1 METSGK
7 LATMSDSIP
16 STPSIPSSDRRTGD
30 RHLACFPAS
39 LERPD
44 GAQRPSLIRDLSE
57 SGVLLLVRTTKIAV
71 GDQVKL
77 QLYIA
82 EDAETHRAAGGKVVR
97 VEEVEAEDAGPWL
110 RRVAVQFDAPL
121 TVYADDIKAFH
132 ERAARLGIS
141 E

>member
-1 METSGK
+1 M
-7 LATMSDSIP
+7 
-16 STPSIPSSDRRTGD
+16 
-30 RHLACFPAS
+30 
-39 LERPD
+39 
-44 GAQRPSLIRDLSE
+44 
-57 SGVLLLVRTTKIAV
+57 LVRTTKIAV

>member
-1 METSGK
+1 
-7 LATMSDSIP
+7 MSDSIP
-16 STPSIPSSDRRTGD
+16 IPSNRRTGN

-77 QLYIA
+77 QLFIA
-82 EDAETHRAAGGKVVR
+82 EDAELPSSSTRHSPSMLRTSRLSTSARRDSASLSRVGG
-97 VEEVEAEDAGPWL
+97 ELWE
-110 RRVAVQFDAPL
+110 RRR
-121 TVYADDIKAFH
+121 
-132 ERAARLGIS
+132 ER
-141 E
+141 